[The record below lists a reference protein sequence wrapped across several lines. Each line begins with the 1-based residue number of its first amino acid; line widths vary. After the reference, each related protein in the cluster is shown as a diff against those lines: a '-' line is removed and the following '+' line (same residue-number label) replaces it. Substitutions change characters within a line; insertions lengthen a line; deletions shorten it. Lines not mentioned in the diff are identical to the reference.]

1 MVALNSDFAAS
12 RPEADV
18 KNRVGRFF
26 SLAAESV
33 GEDRRSVRMNAGEK
47 RIYRHDFAS
56 VDTEFE
62 YGPFGELIRATGAK
76 KDAFNFR
83 FSTKYED
90 AETGLLYYGYRY
102 YNAATGRW
110 LSRDPI
116 EELGGL
122 NLYAFVYNN
131 GINSVDV
138 LGNIKLEFNAFIP
151 GSLGARVNGVS
162 GTWIPEPDPTSTW
175 YFGTDNRSFGGGS
188 SRVKSVSRDIKE
200 SEIGK
205 LEGKNGIFTTSAGI
219 SKRIRKAPLL
229 GNINS
234 QNPII
239 ESQSKK
245 AATKQTVTI
254 KDIDACTSKITVK
267 ASGSYPFIDVAPDI
281 NYKVTFTL
289 KKAGN
294 GQIEVTVEG
303 SHNQF
308 PAYESLIDG
317 SNIYQYMTSGS
328 GPNLWNLGVASD
340 SFKVGPKKY

>member
-1 MVALNSDFAAS
+1 MVALNTDFAAS
-12 RPEADV
+12 KSKTDT

-33 GEDRRSVRMNAGEK
+33 GADSRSSRKRAGEK
-47 RIYRHDFAS
+47 RGCRYDTTS

-62 YGPFGELIRATGAK
+62 YGPFGELIRATGEK

-102 YNAATGRW
+102 YNADTGRW

-116 EELGGL
+116 GEKGGL
-122 NLYAFVYNN
+122 NLYGFVGND
-131 GINSVDV
+131 GLNSVDL

-151 GSLGARVNGVS
+151 GSLGIRVNDAS

-175 YFGTDNRSFGGGS
+175 YFGTDNRNFGGGS

-205 LEGKNGIFTTSAGI
+205 LEGKDDIFKTTAGA
-219 SKRIRKAPLL
+219 SKRIRKAPIL
-229 GNINS
+229 GNISS

-239 ESQSKK
+239 ESQSRT
-245 AATKQTVTI
+245 ASARQTVKI
-254 KDIDACTSKITVK
+254 KDVDACTSKIKVK
-267 ASGSYPFIDVAPDI
+267 ASGSYPFINIAPDI

-289 KKAGN
+289 KKAG
-294 GQIEVTVEG
+294 GGKIEVIAEG
-303 SHNQF
+303 SHNEF
-308 PAYESLIDG
+308 PAYEALVDG
-317 SNIYQYMTSGS
+317 ANIYEYMTLGS
-328 GPNLWNLGVASD
+328 GPTLWNLGIFSD
-340 SFKVGPKKY
+340 KFKVGPKIY